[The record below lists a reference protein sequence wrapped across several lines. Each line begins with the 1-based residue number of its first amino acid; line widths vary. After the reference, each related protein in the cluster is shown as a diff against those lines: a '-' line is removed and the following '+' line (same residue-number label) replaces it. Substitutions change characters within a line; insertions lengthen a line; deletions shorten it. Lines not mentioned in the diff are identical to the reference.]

1 MTGLEI
7 GNFTTGT
14 LTKQVSVTVETTLSK
29 RIHIYLLPAL
39 LLLSVPVFA
48 QWSEFPTGD
57 LDSHTMRIQSKA
69 ESLYVSG
76 DFKRAHIIY
85 VNELATIG
93 DKYAQYMTGYM
104 YLMGQGVPEDPV
116 RASAW
121 YRIAAERQAPEFMVV
136 RDELIRTFD
145 AEQLATSD
153 EIYLELRKKFSDI
166 VIVMRLLEEDL
177 EMLDVEAT
185 GSRVSGRSSLVATY
199 DPRKGTVTSAELYAD
214 RVRRTLQSRVDF
226 ITGQLDIPR
235 MDADLSDA
243 QIAELWEL
251 IGEQAAVI
259 DDDVHR
265 LVATP

>member
-1 MTGLEI
+1 VYCQT
-7 GNFTTGT
+7 
-14 LTKQVSVTVETTLSK
+14 QVSVTVETTLNK
-29 RIHIYLLPAL
+29 RIYIFLLPVL
-39 LLLSVPVFA
+39 LLLSASASA

-76 DFKRAHIIY
+76 DYKRARIIY

-104 YLMGQGVPEDPV
+104 YQMGQGVPEDPV

-121 YRIAAERQAPEFMVV
+121 YRVAAERQAPEFMVV
-136 RDELIRTFD
+136 RDDLIRTFD

-153 EIYLELRKKFSDI
+153 AIYLELRKKFSDI

-177 EMLDVEAT
+177 EMLDVETT
-185 GSRVSGRSSLVATY
+185 GSRVSGRSSLVTTF
-199 DPRKGTVTSAELYAD
+199 DPKSGTVSSAELYRD
-214 RVRRTLQSRVDF
+214 RVRRTLQSRADF
-226 ITGQLDIPR
+226 ITGQLDVPR
-235 MDADLSDA
+235 LDADLTDA
-243 QIAELWEL
+243 QIAELWQL
-251 IGEQAAVI
+251 IGEQVAEL

-265 LVATP
+265 LVDTS